1 VENVTVVPRV
11 RLLRRRDAP
20 DADADADGDGNC
32 NTNGDSNSTSVT
44 DCYAD
49 RNTYFNAHTNRDAET
64 SSSTQTAPE
73 ASSSDLPAGYTTAS
87 AYTP

>member
-20 DADADADGDGNC
+20 DADCNC
-32 NTNGDSNSTSVT
+32 NTNGDSKSTSVT

-49 RNTYFNAHTNRDAET
+49 RNTHFNAHTNRDAET
-64 SSSTQTAPE
+64 SSNTQTAPD

-87 AYTP
+87 AYTA